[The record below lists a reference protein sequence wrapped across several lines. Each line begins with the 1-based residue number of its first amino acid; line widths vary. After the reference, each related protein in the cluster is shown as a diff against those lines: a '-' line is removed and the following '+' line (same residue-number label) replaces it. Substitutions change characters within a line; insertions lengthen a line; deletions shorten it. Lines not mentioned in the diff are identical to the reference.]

1 MTPSRDFYHRGM
13 RIGIDLG
20 GTKIEAVGLLPDGA
34 ELGRTRVDTPGRD
47 YGAVI
52 AAISAVVRDAE
63 KAWGPASGVGIG
75 TPGAIDPMTGLLKNS
90 NSVVLNG
97 KPLLRDVEAA
107 LGREVR
113 VANDADCFALSE
125 AWDGS
130 AAGAVAVFAVIIGTG
145 VGGGVVVRGRL
156 LSGPNAVAGEW
167 GHNPLPSPRPSEL
180 PGPACYCG
188 LTGCVETFLSG
199 PGLQRDHA
207 LRTGIELT
215 PMEIANRAA
224 AGDEAASDT
233 MDLYVDRL
241 ARALGVV
248 INLIDPDVIVLGGGL
263 SNIELLYTAVPAVW
277 SAYVLSDRV
286 QTSLVRARHG
296 DSSGVRGA
304 ARLWPE

>member
-1 MTPSRDFYHRGM
+1 M

-20 GTKIEAVGLLPDGA
+20 GTKIEAIGLLSDGA
-34 ELGRTRVDTPGRD
+34 ELGRARVDTPRRD
-47 YGAVI
+47 YEAAVAAV
-52 AAISAVVRDAE
+52 AAIVRDAE
-63 KAWGPASGVGIG
+63 KEWGPASGVGIG
-75 TPGAIDPMTGLLKNS
+75 TPGAIDPTTGLLKNS
-90 NSVVLNG
+90 NSVALNG
-97 KPLLRDVEAA
+97 QPLLRDVEAA

-113 VANDADCFALSE
+113 IANDADCLALSE

-130 AAGAVAVFAVIIGTG
+130 AAGAASVFTVIIGTG

-167 GHNPLPSPRPSEL
+167 GHNPLPSPRRSEL

-207 LRTGIELT
+207 SRTAVELT
-215 PMEIANRAA
+215 PTEIADQAA
-224 AGDEAASDT
+224 AGEEAARNSL
-233 MDLYVDRL
+233 DLYADRL

-263 SNIELLYTAVPAVW
+263 SNISSLYSAVPAVW
-277 SAYVLSDRV
+277 SSYVFSESVL
-286 QTSLVRARHG
+286 TSLVRARHG

-304 ARLWPE
+304 ARLWPG